1 MRRRQFNNIA
11 TIVLASS
18 AVWAGSIASALSL
31 AELSNADANSGV
43 KGALE
48 QGALA
53 AVAALGVKDGF
64 FSNEKVRIGLP
75 GHLEGAAKLLRGIGQ
90 GRRID
95 ELVLAM
101 NRAAEQAVPMAKE
114 LLVNAVKSMSVTDAK
129 RILTGG
135 DTAVTQFFAEKTRPA
150 LTEKFYP
157 VIVQATE
164 RQDLAAKYNR
174 VASKASGLGLVKPED
189 ANIQRYVT
197 GKALDGLFFM
207 IGEEEKQ
214 IRRDPVGSGS
224 AIIGKVFG
232 VLK

>member
-11 TIVLASS
+11 TVVLASS
-18 AVWAGSIASALSL
+18 AVWASSTASALTL
-31 AELSNADANSGV
+31 ADLSNADANSGV

-53 AVAALGVKDGF
+53 AVAGLGVKDGF

-75 GHLEGAAKLLRGIGQ
+75 GHLEGAAKLLRGLGQ

-114 LLVNAVKSMSVTDAK
+114 LLVAAVKSMSVTDAK

-157 VIVQATE
+157 VIVKETE

-197 GKALDGLFFM
+197 GKALDGLYFM
-207 IGEEEKQ
+207 IGEEEKR
-214 IRRDPVGSGS
+214 IRRDPVGTGS

-232 VLK
+232 ALK